1 MIDRLDHAREL
12 SLIHAANNHNASAF
26 DELLNAY
33 MPFIRMLA
41 GRLQITADVYD
52 ELVQAGR
59 IGFMEALRKYRE
71 EKNTRLMT
79 YAVPWIAGEMK
90 RVLRDREFQRANCVS
105 YDAIESVIR
114 YDEQDN
120 RQNAE
125 SLPDRIDLKEAFRK
139 LKEED
144 QRILLLRY
152 FRGKT
157 QKETAL
163 MLNRSQA
170 QISKSERRILD
181 FLRHQMEE

>member
-1 MIDRLDHAREL
+1 
-12 SLIHAANNHNASAF
+12 
-26 DELLNAY
+26 
-33 MPFIRMLA
+33 
-41 GRLQITADVYD
+41 
-52 ELVQAGR
+52 
-59 IGFMEALRKYRE
+59 
-71 EKNTRLMT
+71 
-79 YAVPWIAGEMK
+79 MK

-105 YDAIESVIR
+105 YDAIESVIG

-144 QRILLLRY
+144 RSILLLRY

>member
-1 MIDRLDHAREL
+1 MIERMDHAREL
-12 SLIHAANNHNASAF
+12 SLIHAANNDNASAF
-26 DELLNAY
+26 DELLRAH

-41 GRLQITADVYD
+41 GRLQTTADVYD

-59 IGFMEALRKYRE
+59 IGFMEALRRYRAE
-71 EKNTRLMT
+71 RSTRLIT
-79 YAVPWIAGEMK
+79 YAVPWIVGEMK
-90 RVLRDREFQRANCVS
+90 RVLRDRESQRANWVS
-105 YDAIESVIR
+105 YDALESVVGC
-114 YDEQDN
+114 DEQGDGVT
-120 RQNAE
+120 AGF
-125 SLPDRIDLKEAFRK
+125 LPDRIDLRDAFGM

-144 QRILLLRY
+144 QSILLLRY